1 MMYLLDTNIFLE
13 ILLDQKKSD
22 ECEIL
27 LRSVPVNKEKFYV
40 SSFTLHTIEVK
51 MTRESKEDYLKNFL
65 RSVDDLGIKRL
76 DTPISEEIK
85 ILDCMDEQGLS
96 FDDAVQ
102 YHICKKNDFEIISYD
117 EHFDGTDI
125 TRKEPSDIIF

>member
-27 LRSVPVNKEKFYV
+27 LRSVPVKKEKFYV

-51 MTRESKEDYLKNFL
+51 MTRESLDDDLQNFL

-76 DTPISEEIK
+76 DTSISEEVK

-102 YHICKKNDFEIISYD
+102 YYICK
-117 EHFDGTDI
+117 
-125 TRKEPSDIIF
+125 